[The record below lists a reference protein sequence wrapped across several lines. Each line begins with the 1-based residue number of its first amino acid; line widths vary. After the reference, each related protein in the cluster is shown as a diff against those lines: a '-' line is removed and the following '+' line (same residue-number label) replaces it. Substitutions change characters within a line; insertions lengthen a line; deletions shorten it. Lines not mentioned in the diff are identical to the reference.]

1 MLDVTA
7 FSLGMWV
14 DGRALAPGGR
24 EMRPLKEEDGDY
36 GWIDNLS
43 DVG

>member
-1 MLDVTA
+1 
-7 FSLGMWV
+7 
-14 DGRALAPGGR
+14 LAPGGGGATGRR
-24 EMRPLKEEDGDY
+24 EMRPLKEEDGNY